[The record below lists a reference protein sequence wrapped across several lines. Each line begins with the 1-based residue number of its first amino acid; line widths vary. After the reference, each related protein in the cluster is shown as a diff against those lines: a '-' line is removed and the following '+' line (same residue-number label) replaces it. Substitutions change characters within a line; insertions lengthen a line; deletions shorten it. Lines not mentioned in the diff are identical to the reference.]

1 MTSRPRRSADR
12 ATAAARIG
20 AVALTLACVLAC
32 TPAQAA
38 PDAAPE
44 AAKGDAVLQLLKE
57 RGLLPQTDAVEAS
70 PLVRQVRDAASEL
83 VLSAMNFLGVRYRRG
98 GNSAEEG
105 FDFSGFTRYVF
116 ENSLGLVLPRR
127 ADQQAGLAGLL
138 HVKRD
143 DLRPGD
149 LVFFNTMRH
158 AFSHVGIY
166 IGDGRFIHAPR
177 SGSQVRI
184 EDMREAYWT
193 KRYNGARRAE
203 SEVGGTLAAIVPLSS
218 AAAQPLGPGVAP
230 PSAAVS
236 ALPATTSAPQPSA
249 TAAAR
254 SLTPGVMQPAP
265 PTADT
270 ASPGSAP
277 RS

>member
-1 MTSRPRRSADR
+1 MTSRPRRSASR
-12 ATAAARIG
+12 SAATARQFGVAAWLLVC
-20 AVALTLACVLAC
+20 ALACSPVR
-32 TPAQAA
+32 AA
-38 PDAAPE
+38 PDAAPDS
-44 AAKGDAVLQLLKE
+44 AKGDAVLQLLKE
-57 RGLLPQTDAVEAS
+57 RGLLPQADAAGAS

-105 FDFSGFTRYVF
+105 FDCSGFTRYVF
-116 ENSLGLVLPRR
+116 ENSLGLMLPRR

-138 HVKRD
+138 HVRREE
-143 DLRPGD
+143 LRPGD
-149 LVFFNTMRH
+149 LVFFNTMRR

-203 SEVGGTLAAIVPLSS
+203 SAGGEALAAIVPLPT
-218 AAAQPLGPGVAP
+218 AAAQSLGPAAAQAA
-230 PSAAVS
+230 SAAD
-236 ALPATTSAPQPSA
+236 AATGG
-249 TAAAR
+249 
-254 SLTPGVMQPAP
+254 TP
-265 PTADT
+265 
-270 ASPGSAP
+270 
-277 RS
+277 R